1 MRKPEGKEHLED
13 LGIDGR
19 NIKMDLKETVQE
31 GVERDSSGSG
41 WGHMLGICDNRN
53 EPLDSIKC
61 RKFLD

>member
-1 MRKPEGKEHLED
+1 LED
-13 LGIDGR
+13 LGTDGN

-41 WGHMLGICDNRN
+41 WGHMVGICEHSN
-53 EPLDSIKC
+53 ESLGSIKC